1 MILDDLGTEM
11 ATPAAASALYTLIN
25 TRLTRSLHTVISTNC
40 SLFPADL
47 FPPVRRVPR
56 APLLRE
62 RHPPDEEK
70 PMSIDLVLHEP
81 EQPGNTGAIGRTCL
95 CAGSGL
101 HLIRPLGFSTD
112 EKSVRRAGLDYWPRL
127 RVREYDGLDAFYR
140 AHPNARIWYLST
152 KAEKTIAEGDYR
164 DGDFLML
171 GKESAGLPEELLVR
185 HPDFCVR
192 IIRTSVSAFRW
203 QRASAR

>member
-1 MILDDLGTEM
+1 
-11 ATPAAASALYTLIN
+11 
-25 TRLTRSLHTVISTNC
+25 
-40 SLFPADL
+40 
-47 FPPVRRVPR
+47 
-56 APLLRE
+56 
-62 RHPPDEEK
+62 
-70 PMSIDLVLHEP
+70 MSIDLVLHEP

-171 GKESAGLPEELLVR
+171 GKESAGLHSDGRGRALAEPV
-185 HPDFCVR
+185 
-192 IIRTSVSAFRW
+192 
-203 QRASAR
+203 QRRGHRPLRGPPPHGLCRS